1 MRRSI
6 VRFELPL
13 GLMGAA
19 LVALAGVFAAVG
31 IPTWIPPALSI
42 RFGIA
47 SPFTGMTRSFVAM
60 VSGHIG
66 AAFAWHPLG
75 PLVFTLCVFMPVLAI
90 VSLVRTRR
98 FAFVDA
104 ALSSG
109 WLWLGFGVLTLCVWV
124 RQIVS
129 L

>member
-1 MRRSI
+1 
-6 VRFELPL
+6 
-13 GLMGAA
+13 MGAA
-19 LVALAGVFAAVG
+19 LVALAALFAAAG
-31 IPTWIPPALSI
+31 TPTWIPPALSA

-75 PLVFTLCVFMPVLAI
+75 PVVFTLCIFMPVVAI
-90 VSLVRTRR
+90 VSLARARR
-98 FAFVDA
+98 FALVDA

-109 WLWLGFGVLTLCVWV
+109 WLWLGVGVLILCVWV

-129 L
+129 F